1 MKRTGSVYHD
11 GIRLI
16 RAFTIRRLLNFAW
29 LQWTYWI
36 ARIFKVF
43 WDTSGPVSVSVEPT
57 TTCNL
62 RCPEC
67 PSGLRQFS
75 RPTGKVDLE
84 AFTTWTNQLART
96 AMWLNLYFQGEP
108 MLHPSFGKMI
118 SIAKRRRLY
127 VMTSTNGH
135 FLTDQHCQQMIDE
148 GLDRL
153 VISVDGLDQQSYEQ
167 YRQGGDLET
176 VTQGI
181 ERLCRKKV
189 EQGVHHPYLVI
200 QFLVLRSNEHQIP
213 EVKSWFHR
221 PGIDEIQLKSA
232 QFYTYESGNP
242 LIPLTTKYSRYRGN
256 SQSGYTI
263 KSRLPNFCKRLWF
276 GTVVTWDGKVV
287 PCCYDK
293 DASYVMGTLQNEP
306 IGMIWTNR
314 KYKAFR
320 EAVFTNRNT
329 IPICTNCSEGLK

>member
-1 MKRTGSVYHD
+1 MKRLGAVYHD
-11 GIRLI
+11 GFRLM
-16 RAFTIRRLLNFAW
+16 RSFTIRRLIHLAW
-29 LQWTYWI
+29 LQLTYLI

-43 WDTSGPVSVSVEPT
+43 LPTSGPVSVSVEPT
-57 TTCNL
+57 TSCNL

-75 RPTGKVDLE
+75 RPTGKVDLK
-84 AFTTWTNQLART
+84 AFTHWVDQLGRT

-108 MLHPSFGKMI
+108 MLHPAFGEMI
-118 SIAKRRRLY
+118 RIAKSRRFY

-135 FLTDQHCQQMIDE
+135 FLTDAHCQQMIGA

-153 VISVDGLDQQSYEQ
+153 VVSVDGLDQQSYEQ
-167 YRQGGDLET
+167 YRQGGNLET
-176 VTQGI
+176 VIQGI
-181 ERLCRKKV
+181 ERLCRMKV
-189 EQGVHHPYLVI
+189 ALGVRHPYLVI

-213 EVKSWFHR
+213 EVESWFQR

-232 QFYTYESGNP
+232 QFYGYETGNP
-242 LIPLTTKYSRYRGN
+242 LIPFTTKYSRYRKN
-256 SQSGYTI
+256 SSSGYAI

-276 GTVVTWDGKVV
+276 GAVVTWDGKVV

-293 DASYVMGTLQNEP
+293 DGSYVMGNLQEEP
-306 IGMIWTNR
+306 IGTIWKKR

-320 EAVFTNRNT
+320 EGVFTKRHK